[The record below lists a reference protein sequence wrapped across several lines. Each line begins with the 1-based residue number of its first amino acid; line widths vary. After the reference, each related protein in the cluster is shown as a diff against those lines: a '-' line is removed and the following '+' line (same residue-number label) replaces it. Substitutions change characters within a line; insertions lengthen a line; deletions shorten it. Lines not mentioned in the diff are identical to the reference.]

1 MIPLFEQ
8 IGIDCSELKNK
19 GRKLVFQSKNTD
31 ISFIL
36 VKAVDVA
43 TYVEHGVADI
53 GVVGKDI
60 LMENEKDIYE
70 MLDLGVG
77 VCKFCVASIPTYNPK
92 SYRKKCIA
100 TKYPHITSNYF
111 HNKGEDVEIIK
122 IEGSVEIAPIL
133 GLADAIVDIVET
145 GKTLQEN
152 GLIVFE
158 EMYSISARMIVN
170 KAALKLK
177 RRNIQYYKYDG
188 ARNFVRKIGG
198 LVMEIVC
205 EDFQKA
211 LTKIKLLRENA
222 NIIEET
228 VQRSVREIVQNVRE
242 SRDEALSF
250 YTKSLMV

>member
-8 IGIDCSELKNK
+8 IGIDCSELKIK
-19 GRKLVFQSKNTD
+19 DESLSFKVKYRYLIYFGESSRCCYLCRTWSSGYRGRWKRRFN
-31 ISFIL
+31 
-36 VKAVDVA
+36 
-43 TYVEHGVADI
+43 
-53 GVVGKDI
+53 GKR
-60 LMENEKDIYE
+60 KDIYE

-92 SYRKKCIA
+92 SYRKKRIA

-111 HNKGEDVEIIK
+111 HDKGEDVEIIK

-133 GLADAIVDIVET
+133 GLVDAIVDIVET

-152 GLIVFE
+152 GLVVFE

-188 ARNFVRKIGG
+188 ARNFVRKIGD
-198 LVMEIVC
+198 L
-205 EDFQKA
+205 
-211 LTKIKLLRENA
+211 
-222 NIIEET
+222 
-228 VQRSVREIVQNVRE
+228 
-242 SRDEALSF
+242 
-250 YTKSLMV
+250 

>member
-1 MIPLFEQ
+1 MGSPERRRDFMRNIQIALTKGRLEKHVIPLFEQ

-19 GRKLVFQSKNTD
+19 GRKLVFQSKNTNV
-31 ISFIL
+31 SFIL

-53 GVVGKDI
+53 GIVGKDI

-77 VCKFCVASIPTYNPK
+77 ICKFCVASIPTYNPK
-92 SYRKKCIA
+92 SYRKKRIA
-100 TKYPHITSNYF
+100 TKYPHITSTYF
-111 HNKGEDVEIIK
+111 HDKGEDVEIIK
-122 IEGSVEIAPIL
+122 IEGSVEIAPLL

-170 KAALKLK
+170 KAALKTK
-177 RRNIQYYKYDG
+177 KDEIFSIVNM
-188 ARNFVRKIGG
+188 
-198 LVMEIVC
+198 ME
-205 EDFQKA
+205 Q
-211 LTKIKLLRENA
+211 
-222 NIIEET
+222 
-228 VQRSVREIVQNVRE
+228 EI
-242 SRDEALSF
+242 LSG
-250 YTKSLMV
+250 K